1 MMNRIPSQYEV
12 ARLRALYPA
21 GTRVELIAMDDPYF
35 PPKPGD
41 QGTVQGV
48 DDMGQ
53 IMIRWDNGSS
63 LSLIPEIDKFK
74 IVKEKEK

>member
-1 MMNRIPSQYEV
+1 MMNRIPSQSEV

-21 GTRVELIAMDDPYF
+21 GTRLELIAMDDPYMQ
-35 PPKPGD
+35 PNPGD

-53 IMIRWDNGSS
+53 IMMRWDNGSS
-63 LSLIPEIDKFK
+63 LSLIPGIDKYK
-74 IVKEKEK
+74 IAKEVKK

>member
-1 MMNRIPSQYEV
+1 MMNRIPSQSEV

-21 GTRVELIAMDDPYF
+21 GTRLELIAMDDPYMH
-35 PPKPGD
+35 PNPGD

-53 IMIRWDNGSS
+53 IMMRWDNGSS
-63 LSLIPEIDKFK
+63 LSLIPGYDKFK
-74 IVKEKEK
+74 IAKEVKK